1 MAYKIDGGSTTKGTS
16 VTIKDGLTEKSTT
29 EVAFNVSASGVV
41 MKEYK
46 ITLYKNINANINPKQ
61 NFLSSISLAN
71 HTLTMMNS
79 SSDVD
84 YNYYSNVTNTETE
97 EAITVIPNTNV
108 TGTDGNM
115 TATLYDVANNTTET
129 MLSGQPTPVKLD
141 AGNNLFIVK
150 VSVATATVVTTQ
162 LQ

>member
-1 MAYKIDGGSTTKGTS
+1 M
-16 VTIKDGLTEKSTT
+16 TIKDGLTEKSTT

-46 ITLYKNINANINPKQ
+46 ITLYKNTNANINPKQ

-97 EAITVIPNTNV
+97 EAITVIPNTNY
-108 TGTDGNM
+108 G
-115 TATLYDVANNTTET
+115 YRR
-129 MLSGQPTPVKLD
+129 
-141 AGNNLFIVK
+141 
-150 VSVATATVVTTQ
+150 
-162 LQ
+162 